1 MAKII
6 PIVANYQFIVD
17 FSQVYYVGSLVE
29 MGTSF
34 KTDLFWM
41 ARWYCN
47 ISLGHLGIVII

>member
-17 FSQVYYVGSLVE
+17 FSQVHYVGSLVE

-47 ISLGHLGIVII
+47 ISLGHLWIVII